1 MSRRVRLLTIALI
14 ASFAFSA
21 AACGDLTAPGGD
33 VCTIQGSGTC
43 ADLTIQGSGT

>member
-14 ASFAFSA
+14 ASFALSA

-33 VCTIQGSGTC
+33 ACTIHGSGTC
-43 ADLTIQGSGT
+43 AELTIHGSGT

>member
-14 ASFAFSA
+14 ASFALSA

-33 VCTIQGSGTC
+33 ACTIQGSGTC
-43 ADLTIQGSGT
+43 AELTIQGSGT

>member
-14 ASFAFSA
+14 ASFALSA

-33 VCTIQGSGTC
+33 VCTIQGSNTC
-43 ADLTIQGSGT
+43 APMTIQGSNT